1 MQEQMIDKAGMA
13 QRAADNRNRAEKKG
27 ITLKFQLVALVIMV
41 VLYTITEFNLD
52 AIIYKVTGTVGYW
65 FDYDWEN
72 PVKASLGTL
81 KPTLMVV
88 CAGFLA
94 FTLRM
99 KA

>member
-1 MQEQMIDKAGMA
+1 MDKAGMA
-13 QRAADNRNRAEKKG
+13 QRAAENRNRAEKKG
-27 ITLKFQLVALVIMV
+27 ITLKFQMVALIIMV

-52 AIIYKVTGTVGYW
+52 AVIYKVTGTVGYW
-65 FDYDWEN
+65 FDSDWES

-88 CAGFLA
+88 CAAFLT